1 MPAAATHIEFGKDFL
16 DAIPK
21 KMRQQ
26 ITNVIKLSKI
36 KNLEL

>member
-21 KMRQQ
+21 KNET
-26 ITNVIKLSKI
+26 TNHRFTYVLDG
-36 KNLEL
+36 NTGT